1 MHTLPTP
8 HPPPSVA
15 ASQYLPINLKCPA
28 TDTASLVACF
38 CSHYSR
44 AYIPCLYLLNKIDQ
58 ISVEVRQT
66 FVRVCVHACVQ
77 VCVCTCVRACVHACM
92 CVCVHAY
99 VCVCVCVC
107 MCVCVHACMCVCVHT
122 CVCVCACVR
131 VCLTDE
137 RSKQERWFVVIKIL
151 SLSSQE
157 LDIIYRIPHCVPISA
172 HHKWNFD
179 DLLERMWA
187 YLNLVRM

>member
-1 MHTLPTP
+1 M
-8 HPPPSVA
+8 
-15 ASQYLPINLKCPA
+15 
-28 TDTASLVACF
+28 
-38 CSHYSR
+38 
-44 AYIPCLYLLNKIDQ
+44 
-58 ISVEVRQT
+58 
-66 FVRVCVHACVQ
+66 
-77 VCVCTCVRACVHACM
+77 RACIHV
-92 CVCVHAY
+92 
-99 VCVCVCVC
+99 
-107 MCVCVHACMCVCVHT
+107 